1 VHPQQV
7 NVVEEN
13 EAKAEQQQLQA
24 RQIDRPA
31 QRFEQARRIFASHM
45 GKNIKLALNLGL
57 INMSYFYGY

>member
-1 VHPQQV
+1 MFCRHAVCVHPQQV

-31 QRFEQARRIFASHM
+31 QQFEQARRIFASHM
-45 GKNIKLALNLGL
+45 GKNI
-57 INMSYFYGY
+57 